1 MKITFYQITRTL
13 ILNAENIKRETFF
26 PSSNCSLPIEGYI
39 AVILSQLT
47 QSKHVLLLW
56 IAFSKMLAPLEKQV
70 LTEWRVTTASE
81 VLRGNLGAP
90 LSSQSLLLCDDEVQ
104 KSLFVMMITTVL
116 FTTVLCVVLK
126 KHTCSSDL
134 TTGQQA
140 GRYNNI
146 L

>member
-1 MKITFYQITRTL
+1 MT
-13 ILNAENIKRETFF
+13 
-26 PSSNCSLPIEGYI
+26 
-39 AVILSQLT
+39 
-47 QSKHVLLLW
+47 
-56 IAFSKMLAPLEKQV
+56 
-70 LTEWRVTTASE
+70 SE

-134 TTGQQA
+134 ADRTA
-140 GRYNNI
+140 GRQIQQYFVKKNT
-146 L
+146 